1 MSRITFGLG
10 DRLSFGLSFGLCIGL
25 CSALAAC
32 VAPPI
37 GARIGLSA
45 SGAASTAAATAAAPA
60 ASPEP
65 AEPPPPAAAEPAP
78 MVDAA
83 PEALATS
90 APLTVGGEVAGTL
103 PAEGLRRFPFTVAAK
118 GRYRVELFIKAPV
131 PGQRRCTDAS
141 GADVT
146 VIDRDEARV
155 GSQFGGFTWA
165 HDSWQKHDEAVE
177 LTRGAYQVSV
187 LAKKGCRVHFRVRVL
202 PPE

>member
-1 MSRITFGLG
+1 MSRIAFGSGLG
-10 DRLSFGLSFGLCIGL
+10 LGLGLCF
-25 CSALAAC
+25 ALAAC

-37 GARIGLSA
+37 GARIGLS
-45 SGAASTAAATAAAPA
+45 GAASTVAATAAAPV

-65 AEPPPPAAAEPAP
+65 AEPAPPEAAEPAP

-83 PEALATS
+83 PEIAAS
-90 APLTVGGEVAGTL
+90 NGPLTVGGEVAGTL
-103 PAEGLRRFPFTVAAK
+103 PAEGLRRFPFTVAAR

-131 PGQRRCTDAS
+131 QRHCTDAS

-155 GSQFGGFTWA
+155 GSQFGGITWA
-165 HDSWQKHDEAVE
+165 HDSWQKHDESVE
-177 LTRGAYQVSV
+177 LVRGAYQVSV
-187 LAKKGCRVHFRVRVL
+187 LARKGCRVLFRVRVS